1 MNGMTIYHVSFGDDE
16 NYYFGSLAA
25 IYDRFTPSEM
35 GVSLARLYDVAITPE
50 KPYRNKKCIIR
61 KGFLQRKKTNRKV
74 PRMQ

>member
-35 GVSLARLYDVAITPE
+35 GVSLARLYDVTITPE

>member
-1 MNGMTIYHVSFGDDE
+1 MNGKTIYHVSFGDDE

-50 KPYRNKKCIIR
+50 KPYRNDKCIIR
-61 KGFLQRKKTNRKV
+61 KGFLQRKKTNRKA

>member
-1 MNGMTIYHVSFGDDE
+1 MNGKTIYHVSFGDDE

-35 GVSLARLYDVAITPE
+35 GVSLARLYDVVITPE